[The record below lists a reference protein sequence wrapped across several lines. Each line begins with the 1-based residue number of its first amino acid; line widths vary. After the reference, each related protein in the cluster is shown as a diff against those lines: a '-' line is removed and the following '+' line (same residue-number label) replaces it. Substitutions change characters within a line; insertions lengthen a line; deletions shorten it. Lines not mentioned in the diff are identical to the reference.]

1 MLKSQVDSLQ
11 SFLSSIVDSSN
22 GVGDLTTKA
31 SSLEIDLEEE
41 KSRKRQLRPTLFM
54 NIDL

>member
-22 GVGDLTTKA
+22 GVGDLTTKT

-41 KSRKRQLRPTLFM
+41 KSRKRQLRPILLM
-54 NIDL
+54 NLNV